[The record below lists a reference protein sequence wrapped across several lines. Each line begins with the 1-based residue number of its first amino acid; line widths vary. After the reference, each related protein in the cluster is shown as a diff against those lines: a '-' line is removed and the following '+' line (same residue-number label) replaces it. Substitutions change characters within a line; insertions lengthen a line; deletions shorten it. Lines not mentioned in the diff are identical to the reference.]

1 MTAAGNRRFSFLAIG
16 THAKKFKP
24 VGNGLE
30 TVFCRNLPLDFR
42 RETFFNF
49 YDSRT
54 LGANQVVVVAISP
67 FLNQFKPRGPVTK
80 IKTLHHAQF
89 LQQLDG
95 AINRGTVSYTHLT
108 LPTKRIV

>member
-1 MTAAGNRRFSFLAIG
+1 MTAASHGRHLFLAIG

-30 TVFCRNLPLDFR
+30 AVFTRNLPLDFR

-49 YDSRT
+49 YNPGA

-67 FLNQFKPRGPVTK
+67 LLNQLKPRRPVTK

-89 LQQLDG
+89 FQQLDG
-95 AINRGTVSYTHLT
+95 AVNRDQVALARG
-108 LPTKRIV
+108 

>member
-1 MTAAGNRRFSFLAIG
+1 MTAASARRFSFLAIG

-49 YDSRT
+49 HNPRA
-54 LGANQVVVVAISP
+54 LGANQVVVVAVSP
-67 FLNQFKPRGPVTK
+67 FRNQLKPRRPVTE

-89 LQQLDG
+89 FQQLDG
-95 AINRGTVSYTHLT
+95 AVNRDQVALT
-108 LPTKRIV
+108 RG